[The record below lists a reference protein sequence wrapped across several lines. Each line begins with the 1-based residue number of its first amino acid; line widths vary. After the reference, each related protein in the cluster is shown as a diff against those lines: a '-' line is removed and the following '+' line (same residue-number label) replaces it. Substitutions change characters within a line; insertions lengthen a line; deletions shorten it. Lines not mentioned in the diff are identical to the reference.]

1 MSGPL
6 VPPPRLPHLPLP
18 NVRGLPNIPHVGCAG
33 GSATS
38 YLGEQF
44 GNLPDLH
51 AALAMKN
58 LKKALEEQ
66 IYALIQG
73 QLPDAVRPP
82 VYAARAAQLI
92 NEVAELV
99 QTLNQVIAGVTAE
112 ANAAINFVNG
122 KINDINA
129 AKSAVVA
136 IPAGARS
143 AVQRLA
149 LQRYNEYLGELN
161 SQVGRLEATIA
172 CIAA

>member
-1 MSGPL
+1 
-6 VPPPRLPHLPLP
+6 LPHLPLP
-18 NVRGLPNIPHVGCAG
+18 NVRGLPNVPHVGCAG

-51 AALAMKN
+51 AALAIKK

-73 QLPDAVRPP
+73 QLPDPTRPP
-82 VYAARAAQLI
+82 VYAARAAQLV

-99 QTLNQVIAGVTAE
+99 QMLNNLIAQAAAE
-112 ANAAINFVNG
+112 VNASINFING

-129 AKSAVVA
+129 AKTAVLS
-136 IPAGARS
+136 IPQGARS

-161 SQVGRLEATIA
+161 SQIDRLNATIA
-172 CIAA
+172 CISS

>member
-1 MSGPL
+1 MSGAL
-6 VPPPRLPHLPLP
+6 LPPPKLPHLPLP

-44 GNLPDLH
+44 GGLPDLQ

-73 QLPDAVRPP
+73 ELPDATRPP
-82 VYAARAAQLI
+82 VYAARAAQLV
-92 NEVAELV
+92 NEVADVV
-99 QTLNQVIAGVTAE
+99 QALNQLIAQVTAE
-112 ANAAINFVNG
+112 ANASINFINS
-122 KINDINA
+122 KIDDINA
-129 AKSAVVA
+129 AKSIVLT
-136 IPAGARS
+136 IPAAARNG
-143 AVQRLA
+143 VQRLA
-149 LQRYNEYLGELN
+149 LERYDEYLGELN
-161 SQVGRLEATIA
+161 SQAGRLQATMA

>member
-1 MSGPL
+1 MSGPII
-6 VPPPRLPHLPLP
+6 PPPRLPHLPLP

-33 GSATS
+33 GSATT

-44 GNLPDLH
+44 GNLPDLN
-51 AALAMKN
+51 AALHIKN
-58 LKKALEEQ
+58 LKKTLEEQ

-73 QLPDAVRPP
+73 QLPDPTRPP
-82 VYAARAAQLI
+82 VYAARAAQLV

-99 QTLNQVIAGVTAE
+99 QMLNQVIADATAE
-112 ANAAINFVNG
+112 ANAAINFING

-129 AKSAVVA
+129 AKTAVLT

-149 LQRYNEYLGELN
+149 LQRYEEYLGELN
-161 SQVGRLEATIA
+161 SQVGRLQATIE
-172 CIAA
+172 CIST

>member
-1 MSGPL
+1 MSGPI
-6 VPPPRLPHLPLP
+6 VPAPRLPHLPLP

-33 GSATS
+33 GNGTT

-51 AALAMKN
+51 AALAVKK

-73 QLPDAVRPP
+73 QLPDATRPP
-82 VYAARAAQLI
+82 VYAARAAQLT
-92 NEVAELV
+92 NEVAQLV
-99 QTLNQVIAGVTAE
+99 QALNQTIAGVTAE
-112 ANAAINFVNG
+112 ANASINFING

-129 AKSAVVA
+129 ARTAVLS

-161 SQVGRLEATIA
+161 SQVGRLQATIA

>member
-1 MSGPL
+1 MSGPII
-6 VPPPRLPHLPLP
+6 PQPKLPHLPLP
-18 NVRGLPNIPHVGCAG
+18 HIRGIPNIPHVGCSGASG
-33 GSATS
+33 TS

-58 LKKALEEQ
+58 LKKAIEEQ

-73 QLPDAVRPP
+73 ELPDAVRPP

-99 QTLNQVIAGVTAE
+99 QTLNQVIAGVIAE
-112 ANAAINFVNG
+112 ANASINFING

-129 AKSAVVA
+129 AKNTVLA

-161 SQVGRLEATIA
+161 AQVGRLQTTIG
-172 CIAA
+172 CISS

>member
-1 MSGPL
+1 MSGPI
-6 VPPPRLPHLPLP
+6 VPEPKLPHLPLP

-38 YLGEQF
+38 YLGDQF

-58 LKKALEEQ
+58 LKKALQEQ

-73 QLPDAVRPP
+73 ELPDATRPP

-92 NEVAELV
+92 NEVADVV
-99 QTLNQVIAGVTAE
+99 QLLNQTIANVTAE

-122 KINDINA
+122 KINDVNA
-129 AKSAVVA
+129 AKNAVLS
-136 IPAGARS
+136 IPAGARNV
-143 AVQRLA
+143 VQRLA
-149 LQRYNEYLGELN
+149 LQRYDEYLEELN
-161 SQVGRLEATIA
+161 TQVGRLQATIG

>member
-1 MSGPL
+1 MSSPF
-6 VPPPRLPHLPLP
+6 VPAPKLPHFPLP
-18 NVRGLPNIPHVGCAG
+18 NVRGLPSIPHVGCAG
-33 GSATS
+33 GNGAS
-38 YLGEQF
+38 YVGEQF

-51 AALAMKN
+51 AALAMKK

-73 QLPDAVRPP
+73 QLPDATRPP
-82 VYAARAAQLI
+82 VYAARAAQLV

-99 QTLNQVIAGVTAE
+99 QTLNETIAIVTAE
-112 ANAAINFVNG
+112 ANASINFVNE
-122 KINDINA
+122 KISDINA
-129 AKSAVVA
+129 AKSAVLT

-161 SQVGRLEATIA
+161 SQVGRLQATIA
-172 CIAA
+172 CIAS